1 MIKKGLV
8 LVIGKKC
15 PLQLVNFTFAPRV
28 FGKKGK
34 LLSVCKK
41 VGKFMFVRF
50 RTSTRTD

>member
-8 LVIGKKC
+8 LVIGRKC

-28 FGKKGK
+28 LGKNGK

-41 VGKFMFVRF
+41 IGKLMFVRF
-50 RTSTRTD
+50 RTSTLTD